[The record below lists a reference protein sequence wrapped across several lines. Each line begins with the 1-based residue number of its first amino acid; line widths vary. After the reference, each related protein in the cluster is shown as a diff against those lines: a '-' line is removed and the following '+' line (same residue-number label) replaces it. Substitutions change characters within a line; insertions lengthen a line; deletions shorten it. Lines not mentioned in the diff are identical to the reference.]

1 MILLFLSN
9 LISTSDLTEIFNL
22 AILKSIKVFIVENLI
37 VFFVLSG
44 LLDFFFVMSALFFED
59 VGIFLLYGKNKQFE
73 VAAILEIRKL

>member
-44 LLDFFFVMSALFFED
+44 WLDFFFVMSALFFED
-59 VGIFLLYGKNKQFE
+59 VGIFLSL
-73 VAAILEIRKL
+73 VW

>member
-37 VFFVLSG
+37 VFFALSG
-44 LLDFFFVMSALFFED
+44 LLDFFYFFFVMSALFFED
-59 VGIFLLYGKNKQFE
+59 VGIFLSL
-73 VAAILEIRKL
+73 VW